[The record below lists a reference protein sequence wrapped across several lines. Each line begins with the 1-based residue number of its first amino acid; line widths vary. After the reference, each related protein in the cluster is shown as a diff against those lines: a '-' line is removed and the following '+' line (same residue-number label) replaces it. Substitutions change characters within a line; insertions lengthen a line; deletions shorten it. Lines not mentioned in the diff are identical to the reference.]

1 MSEANLIDLYYAD
14 ECRVSLDP
22 VIPYAWQFKGE
33 DVWMPSSQ
41 GSGLNCLGLI
51 RRDSTLLFETS
62 TQNLTAEFLTER
74 LERLSLSL
82 NKETVIVLDNAK
94 IHTAKA
100 IQERRAIW
108 EERGL
113 SLFYLP
119 PYSPHL
125 NLAEVLWRK
134 LKYEWLRPQD
144 YLCFEHLRYAVQ
156 LALAAV
162 GSLLSISFAKPN
174 YA

>member
-1 MSEANLIDLYYAD
+1 
-14 ECRVSLDP
+14 
-22 VIPYAWQFKGE
+22 
-33 DVWMPSSQ
+33 MPSSK

-51 RRDSTLLFETS
+51 RRDSALLFETS
-62 TQNLTAEFLTER
+62 TQNLTAEFLVER

-82 NKETVIVLDNAK
+82 SKETVIVLDNAK

-100 IQERRAIW
+100 VQERRDIW
-108 EERGL
+108 EQRGL

-119 PYSPHL
+119 AYSPHL

-134 LKYEWLRPQD
+134 LKYEAGDRVKRPAFGGDLWLRPQD
-144 YLCFEHLRYAVQ
+144 YLCFEGLRYAVQ

-162 GSLLSISFAKPN
+162 GSLLNISFSKLN
-174 YA
+174 YT